1 MGLCA
6 IIGMTHDPV
15 QYLDENSRDD
25 FKTYSHVTTDFFDG
39 LQALASSS

>member
-6 IIGMTHDPV
+6 IIGLTHDPV

-25 FKTYSHVTTDFFDG
+25 STTNFDVTTDFLR
-39 LQALASSS
+39 LQTLASS